1 MYEHIQR
8 DLDHKRT
15 FQAGESN
22 LQSIFERIVQR
33 YSPQQAR
40 IADEWKLILQGQSSA
55 ALAETLTMEM
65 GAGAVSRLQKEHVN
79 TILNS
84 LIRLWNSPPLSAFDL
99 VRRVPPIPGVYRL
112 LTWSITVSQRL

>member
-22 LQSIFERIVQR
+22 LDSILKRIVQR

-40 IADEWKLILQGQSSA
+40 IAYEWSLALRGLIST
-55 ALAETLTMEM
+55 ALSEIQTMES
-65 GAGAVSRLQKEHVN
+65 GAGGVSRLQKEHVN

-84 LIRLWNSPPLSAFDL
+84 LIRLWNSPPLSALDL
-99 VRRVPPIPGVYRL
+99 VRRVPPIPRVYRL
-112 LTWSITVSQRL
+112 LTRSITDSQRL